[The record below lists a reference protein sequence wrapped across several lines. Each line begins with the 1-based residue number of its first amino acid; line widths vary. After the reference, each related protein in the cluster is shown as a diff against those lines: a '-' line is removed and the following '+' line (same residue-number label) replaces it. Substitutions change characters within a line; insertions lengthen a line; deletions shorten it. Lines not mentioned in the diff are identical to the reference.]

1 MQKKNLDGERF
12 NRWTIISEGTPWIR
26 KKTNWK
32 EQPTRNLLCRCDC
45 WTIKTVAHWNIVN
58 WNSKSCWCHHK
69 EICKWLMEELHK
81 TQKWS
86 GNPNWKWWIA
96 YHNQKINSEA
106 RNSNCHKDWAKAV
119 KIRDNYK
126 CLCCNS
132 NKQPEAHHL
141 ENFSSNKELRFD
153 LNNWVT
159 MCRIC
164 HNKFHKEYWRFDNT
178 PEQFKEFLSSR
189 EEQAISL

>member
-12 NRWTIISEGTPWIR
+12 NRWTIISEGIPWIR

-58 WNSKSCWCHHK
+58 WSSKSCGCHHK

-86 GNPNWKWWIA
+86 WNPNWKWWIA
-96 YHNQKINSEA
+96 YHNKKEKSKIRISYPYREWVQKIKLQS
-106 RNSNCHKDWAKAV
+106 DF
-119 KIRDNYK
+119 K
-126 CLCCNS
+126 CEVCWSKKFL
-132 NKQPEAHHL
+132 QAHHL
-141 ENFSSNKELRFD
+141 INFSDNIALRFD
-153 LNNWVT
+153 VSNWCT
-159 MCRIC
+159 MCKGC
-164 HNKFHKEYWRFDNT
+164 HKTFHLTYSYYNNT
-178 PEQFKEFLSSR
+178 PEQFKEFKT
-189 EEQAISL
+189 IMTNV